1 MRSSEVPNLSI
12 SPEDRV
18 RLRHM
23 LDASLEIQQY
33 VQSATREDLNQDSKL
48 VHSRVHLF
56 EIVGEAANQISDELR
71 EKTTD
76 IPWFIIIGMRNRLV
90 HAYFDI
96 NLDVVWSTATGDIP
110 SLITEL
116 RKLIG

>member
-1 MRSSEVPNLSI
+1 MPNLNI

-23 LDASLEIQQY
+23 LDAALEIQQY
-33 VQSATREDLNQDSKL
+33 VRSATRPDLDHDPKL
-48 VHSRVHLF
+48 VHSLVHLL
-56 EIVGEAANQISDELR
+56 EIIGEAANQASDELQENTR
-71 EKTTD
+71 D

-96 NLDVVWSTATGDIP
+96 DLNVVWSTSTEDIP
-110 SLITEL
+110 LLISEL
-116 RKLIG
+116 ENLIG